1 MTVRELYEYFMQCF
15 DHGFCDAVVYV
26 CDRRDNPLTD
36 GICVADALRI
46 EDKDGEKSV
55 VLETG

>member
-1 MTVRELYEYFMQCF
+1 MTVRELYEYLMQCC
-15 DHGFCDAVVYV
+15 DHGFGDAVVYV

-36 GICVADALRI
+36 GICVADTLRI
-46 EDKDGEKSV
+46 EDKDGKSV